1 MSGGARPISV
11 RTDFSRPRS
20 FPSARRPAQLRPPG
34 HGREEAAGGPT
45 TPPPNPVPRPRSA
58 RGTAGKRDPRGV
70 WRRAAAHREAAVL
83 RAAARSGRTRR
94 VEAGPAE
101 LSLRRFAPAPAMAD
115 VEPLPPG
122 LLGAT
127 AAAMGHAFSVRKNAK
142 EAEPPAALPRGR
154 RGGARGAPRGRRHV
168 GSRGGP
174 SGSDVITP
182 PNVFLH
188 SNRSRSSASS
198 IPPPAPKVTIGS
210 KNVV

>member
-1 MSGGARPISV
+1 MPGRFQSGPISAGQGAFPQP
-11 RTDFSRPRS
+11 DAPRS
-20 FPSARRPAQLRPPG
+20 CGRRATAGRRPPAAPLR
-34 HGREEAAGGPT
+34 
-45 TPPPNPVPRPRSA
+45 PPPNPIPRPRSA

-168 GSRGGP
+168 SSRGGP

-182 PNVFLH
+182 PNVFPH
-188 SNRSRSSASS
+188 GNRSGTSAST
-198 IPPPAPKVTIGS
+198 PPLPKS
-210 KNVV
+210 Q